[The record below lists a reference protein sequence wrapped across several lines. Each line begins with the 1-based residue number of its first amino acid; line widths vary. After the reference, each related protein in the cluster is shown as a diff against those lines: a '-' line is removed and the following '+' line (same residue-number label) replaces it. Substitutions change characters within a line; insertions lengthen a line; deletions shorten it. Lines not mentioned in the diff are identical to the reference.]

1 MMNSPCAMLMTP
13 IWPNVSARPSAA
25 SRRIDP
31 TLSPLNTWVTRTPMR
46 DLSVTDPAPARLPHA
61 GSDGNRA
68 RPVTARP
75 GAFGRLAAEAA
86 GPGVRLEVR
95 VGLDRLAGRP
105 VGVDQAVLRDL
116 ADERGLGDVVVVAVH
131 RHRALRGGE

>member
-46 DLSVTDPAPARLPHA
+46 DLSVPDQTGTAPARGPSGRRG
-61 GSDGNRA
+61 GS
-68 RPVTARP
+68 
-75 GAFGRLAAEAA
+75 AAEAA
-86 GPGVRLEVR
+86 GPGVRLEVG

-116 ADERGLGDVVVVAVH
+116 A
-131 RHRALRGGE
+131 